1 MSAHFDARVALGP
14 HEVLCEVY
22 HGYYEEDSEIKDDPF
37 ITSRIHVLFIVIHLA
52 PSSLVG
58 DPSACRKSPKI
69 ILERWDGD
77 ERSALA
83 PDWCISLDLDDRFK
97 FVYPRTAAFAL
108 LLRAA
113 SMRSNILYG
122 YTRPM
127 RRCYCRYKWCDGASV
142 PRGTWRYHA
151 EARPT
156 PPTAKWLAAHPEALE
171 PPVIDTSSAGARAM
185 SRHPSTTDEQV
196 MHAGSL
202 LLGLY
207 ILRDISMS
215 RPTTPS
221 NAAAGSTSFPF
232 VPPPIHPR
240 TPDRGKEGPPLEP
253 LTPHQRHLPPLARNA
268 ELAARDEAE
277 MRGEDYINTMLAQRM
292 QDPFDDI
299 GTVDDDLDGVEEP
312 AVDDAQEGPAAPEP
326 HQVAAAPTPLPPT
339 PQILH
344 PEGPIGDDFRAVNGE
359 ESPHATIAFDECH
372 PALLLLYILVT
383 WLHTQFKLPF
393 RACGA
398 VLSVVYH
405 ILLLAGV
412 EPRIPEQGWST
423 LPTIL
428 SHLGIEPNFRIIPLC
443 PTCKTPHPPTHNLN
457 QTCSQCSEPLYAAR
471 PRTGFHTAPNS
482 NTTTPSRARLQMPL
496 KSIEAQLRD
505 VLQVPGIEDELE
517 KWRSISRQPGVLQDN
532 FDGAI
537 CQSLL
542 GPDDRLFF
550 ENPLP
555 PQAEGELRI
564 GLTLGV
570 DWFSYLRSQIT
581 ASHTSA
587 PLSFNIINLPPH
599 LR

>member
-1 MSAHFDARVALGP
+1 MYAIRCGVATVGTSGATGPPSRAVRGDTTPKRAQRLPPRNGMQPIRKHWNLLSSIRMCYVYLPLPFD
-14 HEVLCEVY
+14 
-22 HGYYEEDSEIKDDPF
+22 
-37 ITSRIHVLFIVIHLA
+37 
-52 PSSLVG
+52 
-58 DPSACRKSPKI
+58 
-69 ILERWDGD
+69 
-77 ERSALA
+77 
-83 PDWCISLDLDDRFK
+83 
-97 FVYPRTAAFAL
+97 L
-108 LLRAA
+108 L
-113 SMRSNILYG
+113 
-122 YTRPM
+122 T
-127 RRCYCRYKWCDGASV
+127 
-142 PRGTWRYHA
+142 
-151 EARPT
+151 PT
-156 PPTAKWLAAHPEALE
+156 FS
-171 PPVIDTSSAGARAM
+171 SSAGARAT

-423 LPTIL
+423 LPTYY
-428 SHLGIEPNFRIIPLC
+428 P
-443 PTCKTPHPPTHNLN
+443 
-457 QTCSQCSEPLYAAR
+457 Q
-471 PRTGFHTAPNS
+471 
-482 NTTTPSRARLQMPL
+482 PSRHR
-496 KSIEAQLRD
+496 AQLPHHTTLSDLQDPPPPYTQSQSD
-505 VLQVPGIEDELE
+505 VLTVLRTTLCGSTTHGIPYSTQQQHYHAFTSTSTNAPQVD
-517 KWRSISRQPGVLQDN
+517 
-532 FDGAI
+532 
-537 CQSLL
+537 
-542 GPDDRLFF
+542 
-550 ENPLP
+550 
-555 PQAEGELRI
+555 
-564 GLTLGV
+564 
-570 DWFSYLRSQIT
+570 
-581 ASHTSA
+581 
-587 PLSFNIINLPPH
+587 
-599 LR
+599 